1 MRGQL
6 AASYLPVMTCQL
18 PVMLGGNSGIWVIV
32 SGIAIK

>member
-6 AASYLPVMTCQL
+6 ASYL